1 MRTALIG
8 GVGNILLG
16 DDGIGP
22 FVLHQL
28 ESRYDFGDD
37 VELVDLGTP
46 ALDLTH
52 QIVGL
57 RSLIL
62 IDSVTSDDPGTVL
75 LYRKDDI
82 LRIAPAERLDPH
94 SPALS
99 ECLMTA
105 EMLGASPEHVLLV
118 GIVGESYEPGTPLSE
133 GVKNSINRAIEKV
146 LEELETLGYSFRKK
160 RRQMPQTSGGQTI
173 SRRTP
178 HPARRDVASNVSAPF
193 ELLAQRRDRKIYFRY
208 CPGSPT
214 APARSARNLAARAP
228 SATR

>member
-8 GVGNILLG
+8 GVGNVLLG

-22 FVLHQL
+22 YVLRML
-28 ESRYDFGDD
+28 ESQYCFPDD
-37 VELVDLGTP
+37 IALTDLGTP

-62 IDSVTSDDPGTVL
+62 VDSVAGDEPAGTIM
-75 LYRKDDI
+75 LYRKEDI
-82 LRIAPAERLDPH
+82 LRIGRRERLDPH

-118 GIVGESYEPGTPLSE
+118 GIVGTSYEPCQPMTAGVCDAVQPAIDAILCELQRLNFPFHKKSVPDAPGIWWSPRPEALS
-133 GVKNSINRAIEKV
+133 SCD
-146 LEELETLGYSFRKK
+146 L
-160 RRQMPQTSGGQTI
+160 
-173 SRRTP
+173 
-178 HPARRDVASNVSAPF
+178 
-193 ELLAQRRDRKIYFRY
+193 
-208 CPGSPT
+208 
-214 APARSARNLAARAP
+214 
-228 SATR
+228 